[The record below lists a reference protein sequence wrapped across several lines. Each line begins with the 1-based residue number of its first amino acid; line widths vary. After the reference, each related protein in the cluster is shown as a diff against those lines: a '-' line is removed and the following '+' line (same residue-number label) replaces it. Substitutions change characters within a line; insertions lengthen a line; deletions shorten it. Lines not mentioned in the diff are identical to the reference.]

1 MSNDKTLYKNRFSQ
15 VKNRFYADKSVRT
28 GSYFIRTGSG
38 DRQRVRRRD
47 RLMLEP
53 VLDSLEPVLGL
64 FRRVEPVLKTSE
76 PVLMTAFRLNVCV
89 LTFVACGSL

>member
-1 MSNDKTLYKNRFSQ
+1 MLEL
-15 VKNRFYADKSVRT
+15 VLIL
-28 GSYFIRTGSG
+28 IRTGSG
-38 DRQRVRRRD
+38 DRQKVRRRD

-53 VLDSLEPVLGL
+53 VLGSLEPVLGL

-89 LTFVACGSL
+89 LAFVACGSL